1 MPDKVNIVLKGRG
14 LLGETVEGEA
24 LSSKKYFGFTHG
36 VDPSTGEVVDER
48 HEWRGLNVKGKIL
61 VYPFGKSSSSGALWI
76 METVR
81 QGNAPL
87 AIVNVEAEAITG
99 GGCILAEMLYDTT
112 IVLVDKLD
120 GDPCALIRS
129 GDRVRVNGQTG
140 VVEVLESA

>member
-1 MPDKVNIVLKGRG
+1 MSGNANIVLKGRG
-14 LLGETVEGEA
+14 LLGGTVEGEA

-36 VDPSTGEVVDER
+36 VDPSTGEIVDER

-76 METVR
+76 IDTVR

-87 AIVNVEAEAITG
+87 AIINVEAEAITG
-99 GGCILAEMLYDTT
+99 GGCMLAEMLYGTT

-120 GDPCALIRS
+120 GDPCAIIKS
-129 GDRVRVNGQTG
+129 GDRVRVNGQDG
-140 VVEVLESA
+140 IVEILEST